1 MSFILN
7 EPRSATIRSL
17 GRSVIEVIPVQEGG
31 VERLIHENPEV
42 GDKIISSL
50 AQRLKQANILLV
62 K

>member
-1 MSFILN
+1 
-7 EPRSATIRSL
+7 
-17 GRSVIEVIPVQEGG
+17 